1 MSSYNWDAP
10 PPSWRKRS
18 VIALCLL
25 VVAVGAISAFVGLVA

>member
-18 VIALCLL
+18 MIALCLL
-25 VVAVGAISAFVGLVA
+25 VAVAGAVSVFVGFPA